1 MTNIQQG
8 YEHDGL
14 GEGGGGFISIF
25 FSLGKKSDYLM
36 YSADL
41 SITAIYYFHRGHMRH
56 GNHRNHGFSMATA
69 CSSNNIYVPTYM
81 KRVSHAAE
89 SQLMQGRYMYNIPL
103 AYKIYTVYVEEIIM
117 GGN

>member
-1 MTNIQQG
+1 MNMMAWG
-8 YEHDGL
+8 KGR
-14 GEGGGGFISIF
+14 GAFISIF

-69 CSSNNIYVPTYM
+69 CSSNI
-81 KRVSHAAE
+81 
-89 SQLMQGRYMYNIPL
+89 YMYLHI
-103 AYKIYTVYVEEIIM
+103 
-117 GGN
+117 

>member
-1 MTNIQQG
+1 MNMMAWG
-8 YEHDGL
+8 KGR
-14 GEGGGGFISIF
+14 GAFISIF

-69 CSSNNIYVPTYM
+69 CSSNNIYTDIYEEGVPRRR
-81 KRVSHAAE
+81 KSADAGKV
-89 SQLMQGRYMYNIPL
+89 G
-103 AYKIYTVYVEEIIM
+103 IYVYTPSIQYIYCIILR
-117 GGN
+117 